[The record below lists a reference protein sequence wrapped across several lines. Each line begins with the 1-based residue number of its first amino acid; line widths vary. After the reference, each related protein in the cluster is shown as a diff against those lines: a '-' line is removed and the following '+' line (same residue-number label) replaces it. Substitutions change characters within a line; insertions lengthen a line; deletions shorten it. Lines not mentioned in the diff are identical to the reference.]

1 MIAFD
6 RRRLNI
12 LIKKPKLGKNQQRA
26 GLILTTLSLRTA
38 GTLAK
43 QRKQSTRS
51 MWLKKVKQCSWMVYL
66 MRLTLMMIIAA
77 ATAILDIWKIV
88 EGDSQMVKSGCKLVI
103 APKTPS
109 CTLSI

>member
-12 LIKKPKLGKNQQRA
+12 LTKKKKVGKNQQRA
-26 GLILTTLSLRTA
+26 GLILLSLRTA

-43 QRKQSTRS
+43 QRKQSARI

-66 MRLTLMMIIAA
+66 MRLTLMMIMAA